1 MSTNSDLPGL
11 ILEQAQE
18 SDAQSIVDIHIKAFS
33 SNRMLLAQFPT
44 ENAREELKTFL
55 ADLII
60 QEIRDAGCAVF
71 VVRNDQGCLISFARW
86 CLPRYTPDRRREV
99 PLQLPEGTDKGVLNA
114 WSARVLDVTRKAIG
128 NIPHYHMSF
137 IATDPKY
144 ERRGAATLLVRQ
156 ALEQCIKEMVPLIL
170 EGTLNAIP
178 FYLRLGLVDE
188 GSISMNLEGIESK
201 HESSLYEERLF
212 VFRPR
217 HVVN

>member
-128 NIPHYHMSF
+128 NIPHYRRLINYSF
-137 IATDPKY
+137 PVFALMLIALK
-144 ERRGAATLLVRQ
+144 
-156 ALEQCIKEMVPLIL
+156 I
-170 EGTLNAIP
+170 
-178 FYLRLGLVDE
+178 
-188 GSISMNLEGIESK
+188 
-201 HESSLYEERLF
+201 
-212 VFRPR
+212 
-217 HVVN
+217 

>member
-1 MSTNSDLPGL
+1 
-11 ILEQAQE
+11 
-18 SDAQSIVDIHIKAFS
+18 
-33 SNRMLLAQFPT
+33 
-44 ENAREELKTFL
+44 
-55 ADLII
+55 
-60 QEIRDAGCAVF
+60 
-71 VVRNDQGCLISFARW
+71 
-86 CLPRYTPDRRREV
+86 
-99 PLQLPEGTDKGVLNA
+99 
-114 WSARVLDVTRKAIG
+114 
-128 NIPHYHMSF
+128 MSF